1 MSTEY
6 AKFAEAIIR
15 RSCREEAMRK
25 VLILSAATYL
35 LAGVAVAQTTP
46 TRPNPPTA
54 TMAPPNTTADQGYNP
69 AVAAT
74 SNTND
79 FTVPVKGSNSFTV
92 GEAQSRIAQR
102 GYVNVSDLK
111 KDNDGVWRGTAQ
123 HSGSDVKVWVDY
135 KGNVG
140 ETP

>member
-6 AKFAEAIIR
+6 AKCPEAIIR

-54 TMAPPNTTADQGYNP
+54 TMAPPNTTADQDRP
-69 AVAAT
+69 APQLGSPGDLDAGEEGVHVDVQHRATGVVA
-74 SNTND
+74 
-79 FTVPVKGSNSFTV
+79 V
-92 GEAQSRIAQR
+92 GRPGDAR
-102 GYVNVSDLK
+102 
-111 KDNDGVWRGTAQ
+111 
-123 HSGSDVKVWVDY
+123 
-135 KGNVG
+135 
-140 ETP
+140 

>member
-1 MSTEY
+1 M
-6 AKFAEAIIR
+6 
-15 RSCREEAMRK
+15 
-25 VLILSAATYL
+25 
-35 LAGVAVAQTTP
+35 
-46 TRPNPPTA
+46 
-54 TMAPPNTTADQGYNP
+54 
-69 AVAAT
+69 AAT